1 MKYQDLSF
9 EERVQKEID
18 LKKQMKK
25 WKKENIKN
33 HLLVDNFYGLTL
45 EQIKQIRDIKE
56 EEHEGAEIFW
66 NNYVKEI
73 EYLF

>member
-18 LKKQMKK
+18 LQKQIKK

-33 HLLVDNFYGLTL
+33 HLLVDNFFGLTL
-45 EQIKQIRDIKE
+45 EQIKHIRDIKVE
-56 EEHEGAEIFW
+56 ENEGAQDFW
-66 NNYVKEI
+66 NAYVKEI